1 MVSFTA
7 PLRRLVRPK
16 LQLGQGSKRAQ
27 VISVCARKGGVGKTT
42 TAVNLAAGLAM
53 DYGKRVLIVD
63 VDAQGH
69 VTSSL
74 RSTLSGLSTDG
85 MSDVLLTKRR
95 ELAEI
100 AVKTS
105 IEGLD
110 ITPSD
115 KGLSQTEG
123 LMSGRIGKEF
133 LLTRSLSLTRTHYD
147 AIIIDCPP
155 NLGHLTVNALVA
167 SDWVLVPCDM
177 SILALEGVD
186 DIFDTLETLSDTLR
200 HHLGVLGIVRTRY
213 DGRNVKVNDAVE
225 PILRHRY
232 AGELLETKIPVNTRL
247 AQAQVEGKPVFA
259 YDGACRGARAYR
271 ELLAE
276 VSKRLGFTKP
286 S

>member
-1 MVSFTA
+1 
-7 PLRRLVRPK
+7 
-16 LQLGQGSKRAQ
+16 
-27 VISVCARKGGVGKTT
+27 
-42 TAVNLAAGLAM
+42 M
-53 DYGKRVLIVD
+53 DYGKKVLIVD

-74 RSTLSGLSTDG
+74 RATISGISSDA
-85 MSDVLLTKRR
+85 MSDVILTKRR
-95 ELAEI
+95 ELVEI

-105 IEGLD
+105 IDGLH

-133 LLTRSLSLTRTHYD
+133 LLKRSMGITRTHYD

-177 SILALEGVD
+177 SVLALEGVD
-186 DIFDTLETLSDTLR
+186 DIFDTLETLTDTLQ

-225 PILRHRY
+225 PILNHRY
-232 AGELLETKIPVNTRL
+232 GGQLLDTKIPVNTRL

-259 YDGACRGARAYR
+259 YDGACRGAKAYR
-271 ELLAE
+271 ALIEE
-276 VSKRLGFTKP
+276 VAGRLGFSKRT
-286 S
+286 